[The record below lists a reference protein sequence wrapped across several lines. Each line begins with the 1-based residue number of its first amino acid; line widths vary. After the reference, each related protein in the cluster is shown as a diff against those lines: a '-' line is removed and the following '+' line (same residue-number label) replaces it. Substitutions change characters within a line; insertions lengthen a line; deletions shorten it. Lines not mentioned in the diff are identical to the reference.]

1 MSISVRM
8 MRKRIFIVQSPISLI
23 NFFCIVC
30 FFLLTSIVTSKT
42 TDQKKIPTEEA
53 LVYLR
58 SIQFVPETEGLS
70 IDTLTMEVTPRKPRT
85 ITSTQA
91 VIDVNRLFD
100 LFRHGYSGHGF
111 FSKKYDFSIVKE
123 ELLKDIQ
130 IQAQWSPSEFSR
142 LLRRHLDFIQDIH
155 LKIGRI
161 TYGTHQAFWTIPNL
175 EFQKAEDQWFLIG
188 EDRKELMAVNEK
200 DPDGYMFPSLNK
212 KGDKIFRIGIL
223 SAVQPEKFSIKLK
236 DRNSMETLRTLT
248 LNCSDFNHYSDKI
261 FHEDNIGGIPVI
273 RIRSFTDNRGED
285 LQRFIKTAE
294 KYQRTPC
301 IIIDVRGNGGG
312 NERWPSARIETFSG
326 ERPEINRYFIELVS
340 LTTMMGRFN
349 YFAWLLHRYPDN
361 EFYQS
366 ENDRYLSKAREFE
379 NLPPYWTG
387 PYYGSD
393 LIFNDTRV
401 IVITN
406 GKVASA
412 GEGFLIYISQMEN
425 VCIVG
430 ENTMGALGFGQISYH
445 RLPHSKL
452 LIRLPISLNVAVD
465 LKFREEKGYSPDFW
479 VPAEYAVDYAVAA
492 VKKGTIPTVMPLT
505 PEMQDPV
512 FKPENRFIL
521 TGKKILI
528 LLAGLVA
535 GFVFVIA
542 NKSRRTVFFFAS
554 AAVCGGLGIIFQI
567 IDSLIVFGIAGY
579 VFWCLVMG
587 TVKVIQNKTK

>member
-1 MSISVRM
+1 MSISVKMMKKRM
-8 MRKRIFIVQSPISLI
+8 FMVQSPIPLI
-23 NFFCIVC
+23 NFFRIVG

-42 TDQKKIPTEEA
+42 TDLKTVPRQEA
-53 LVYLR
+53 LAYLK
-58 SIQFVPETEGLS
+58 SIQITPDTEGLS
-70 IDTLTMEVTPRKPRT
+70 IDTLIMKVTARTHRT
-85 ITSTQA
+85 ITSIQA
-91 VIDVNRLFD
+91 EEDVNRLFD
-100 LFRHGYSGHGF
+100 LFRHGYCGYGF
-111 FSKKYDFSIVKE
+111 FSKKYDFSIVQE
-123 ELLKDIQ
+123 ELLKDIR
-130 IQAQWSPSEFSR
+130 IQSQWSPSEFSR
-142 LLRRHLDFIQDIH
+142 LLRRHLYFIQDMH

-161 TYGTHQAFWTIPNL
+161 IYGVHQTFWIIPGL
-175 EFQKAEDQWFLIG
+175 EFREAEGQWFLIG
-188 EDRKELMAVNEK
+188 EDRNELMAINEK

-212 KGDKIFRIGIL
+212 KGEKIFRIGIL
-223 SAVQPEKFSIKLK
+223 SAVQPEKFNIKLK
-236 DRNSMETLRTLT
+236 NGNSMEKLLTLT
-248 LNCSDFNHYSDKI
+248 LNCSDFNYYSDEM

-273 RIRSFTDNRGED
+273 RIRSFSDHHGED
-285 LQRFIKTAE
+285 LHRFIKTAE
-294 KYQRTPC
+294 KYQGTPC

-312 NERWPSARIETFSG
+312 NERWPRTWIETFSG
-326 ERPEINRYFIELVS
+326 VRPEIHRYFTELVT

-361 EFYQS
+361 EFYKS
-366 ENDRYLSKAREFE
+366 EKDRYLGKAREFE

-387 PYYGSD
+387 PYYGSN
-393 LIFNDTRV
+393 LIPNDTRV

-445 RLPHSKL
+445 RLPYSKL

-465 LKFREEKGYSPDFW
+465 LKFREEQGYSPDFW

-512 FKPENRFIL
+512 FKPENRFRL

-542 NKSRRTVFFFAS
+542 NKSRRTIFFFAS

-567 IDSLIVFGIAGY
+567 LDSLIVFGIAGY